1 MNLFIKSLFYT
12 AAVLGYGYIKNYIE
26 TNLLIDFI
34 ILFILIAIVS
44 KLFDKANKLIEKRT
58 ASISKAD

>member
-1 MNLFIKSLFYT
+1 MKLFIKSLFYT
-12 AAVLGYGYIKNYIE
+12 AAVLVYGYIKNYIE

-34 ILFILIAIVS
+34 SLFILIASVS
-44 KLFDKANKLIEKRT
+44 KLFDKANKLIEKST